1 MTIRSFMLNEKT
13 SISVMNRN
21 EFVQMDSRSN
31 DRTKWLT
38 ELIDRSLQRPEGGS
52 SKMHIS
58 ELIQVHSIGY
68 RLQDVKVSFAYDL
81 KIDAPTVSIES
92 KQGDISSIPRWIA
105 EVLSSEKLAQ
115 VQDTDMVVA
124 LKQAVMKENVQGD
137 FDLST
142 LELDFYIKVNSFTQ
156 RLPQEDRDKIES
168 MLNSLIRKRQGKI
181 IKLADSSKM
190 TSDLAK
196 KLTIEERTLFDY
208 IHNNSIEFKEQI
220 LGDKI

>member
-1 MTIRSFMLNEKT
+1 
-13 SISVMNRN
+13 
-21 EFVQMDSRSN
+21 
-31 DRTKWLT
+31 
-38 ELIDRSLQRPEGGS
+38 
-52 SKMHIS
+52 MHIS

-68 RLQDVKVSFAYDL
+68 RLQDVKVNFAYDL
-81 KIDAPTVSIES
+81 KIEAPTVSIES
-92 KQGDISSIPRWIA
+92 KQGEILSIPRWIS

-190 TSDLAK
+190 TADLAK

-208 IHNNSIEFKEQI
+208 IHNNSIEFKKQI
-220 LGDKI
+220 LGDKN

>member
-1 MTIRSFMLNEKT
+1 
-13 SISVMNRN
+13 MN
-21 EFVQMDSRSN
+21 
-31 DRTKWLT
+31 
-38 ELIDRSLQRPEGGS
+38 
-52 SKMHIS
+52 IS
-58 ELIQVHSIGY
+58 ELIQIHSIGY
-68 RLQDVKVSFAYDL
+68 RLQDVKVNFVYDL
-81 KIDAPTVSIES
+81 KIEAPTVSVES
-92 KQGDISSIPRWIA
+92 KQGEIMSVSRWVA
-105 EVLSSEKLAQ
+105 EVLSAEKLVQ

-181 IKLADSSKM
+181 IRLADSSKM

-208 IHNNSIEFKEQI
+208 IHNNSTEFKKQI
-220 LGDKI
+220 LGDKN

>member
-1 MTIRSFMLNEKT
+1 
-13 SISVMNRN
+13 MN
-21 EFVQMDSRSN
+21 
-31 DRTKWLT
+31 
-38 ELIDRSLQRPEGGS
+38 
-52 SKMHIS
+52 IS

-68 RLQDVKVSFAYDL
+68 RLQDVKVNFVYDL
-81 KIDAPTVSIES
+81 KIEAPTVSVES
-92 KQGDISSIPRWIA
+92 KQGEIMSISRWVA
-105 EVLSSEKLAQ
+105 EVLSAEKLVQ

-181 IKLADSSKM
+181 IRLADSSKM

-208 IHNNSIEFKEQI
+208 IHNNSTEFKKQI
-220 LGDKI
+220 LGDKN

>member
-1 MTIRSFMLNEKT
+1 
-13 SISVMNRN
+13 MN
-21 EFVQMDSRSN
+21 
-31 DRTKWLT
+31 
-38 ELIDRSLQRPEGGS
+38 
-52 SKMHIS
+52 IS

-68 RLQDVKVSFAYDL
+68 RLQDVKVNFVYDL
-81 KIDAPTVSIES
+81 KIEAPTVSVES
-92 KQGDISSIPRWIA
+92 KQGEILSVSRWVA
-105 EVLSSEKLAQ
+105 EVLSAEKLVQ

-181 IKLADSSKM
+181 IRLADSSKM

-208 IHNNSIEFKEQI
+208 IHNNSTEFKKQI
-220 LGDKI
+220 LGDKN

>member
-1 MTIRSFMLNEKT
+1 M
-13 SISVMNRN
+13 
-21 EFVQMDSRSN
+21 
-31 DRTKWLT
+31 
-38 ELIDRSLQRPEGGS
+38 
-52 SKMHIS
+52 S

-68 RLQDVKVSFAYDL
+68 RLQDVKVNFVYDL
-81 KIDAPTVSIES
+81 KIEAPTVSVES
-92 KQGDISSIPRWIA
+92 KQGEIMSVSRWVA
-105 EVLSSEKLAQ
+105 EVLSAEKLVQ

-181 IKLADSSKM
+181 IRLADSSKM

-208 IHNNSIEFKEQI
+208 IHNNSTEFKKQI
-220 LGDKI
+220 LGDKN

>member
-1 MTIRSFMLNEKT
+1 
-13 SISVMNRN
+13 
-21 EFVQMDSRSN
+21 
-31 DRTKWLT
+31 
-38 ELIDRSLQRPEGGS
+38 
-52 SKMHIS
+52 MHIS
-58 ELIQVHSIGY
+58 ELIQIHSIGY
-68 RLQDVKVSFAYDL
+68 RLQDVKVNFVYDL
-81 KIDAPTVSIES
+81 KIEAPTVSLES
-92 KQGDISSIPRWIA
+92 KQGEILSISRWIA
-105 EVLSSEKLAQ
+105 EVLSSEKLVQ

-181 IKLADSSKM
+181 IRLADSSKM

-208 IHNNSIEFKEQI
+208 IHNNSTEFKKQI
-220 LGDKI
+220 LGDKN

>member
-1 MTIRSFMLNEKT
+1 
-13 SISVMNRN
+13 
-21 EFVQMDSRSN
+21 
-31 DRTKWLT
+31 
-38 ELIDRSLQRPEGGS
+38 
-52 SKMHIS
+52 MHIS

-68 RLQDVKVSFAYDL
+68 RLQDVKVNFAYDL
-81 KIDAPTVSIES
+81 KIEAPTVSIES

-142 LELDFYIKVNSFTQ
+142 LELDSYIKVNSFTQ

-190 TSDLAK
+190 TADLAK

-208 IHNNSIEFKEQI
+208 IHNNSIEFKKQI
-220 LGDKI
+220 LGDKN

>member
-1 MTIRSFMLNEKT
+1 M
-13 SISVMNRN
+13 
-21 EFVQMDSRSN
+21 Q
-31 DRTKWLT
+31 
-38 ELIDRSLQRPEGGS
+38 
-52 SKMHIS
+52 IS
-58 ELIQVHSIGY
+58 ELVQVHSIGF
-68 RLQDVKVSFAYDL
+68 RLQDVKVNFLHDL
-81 KIDAPTVSIES
+81 KIEAPTVSIES
-92 KQGDISSIPRWIA
+92 KQGEILNISRWIA
-105 EVLSSEKLAQ
+105 EVLSTEKLVQ

-156 RLPQEDRDKIES
+156 RLPPDDRDKIES

-208 IHNNSIEFKEQI
+208 IHNNSTEFKKQI
-220 LGDKI
+220 LGDKN

>member
-1 MTIRSFMLNEKT
+1 
-13 SISVMNRN
+13 
-21 EFVQMDSRSN
+21 
-31 DRTKWLT
+31 
-38 ELIDRSLQRPEGGS
+38 
-52 SKMHIS
+52 MHIS
-58 ELIQVHSIGY
+58 ELVQVHSIGY
-68 RLQDVKVSFAYDL
+68 RLQDVKVNFVYDL
-81 KIDAPTVSIES
+81 KIEAPTVSVES
-92 KQGDISSIPRWIA
+92 KQGEILSVSRWVA
-105 EVLSSEKLAQ
+105 EVLSTEKLVQ

-156 RLPQEDRDKIES
+156 RLSQEDRDKIDS

-181 IKLADSSKM
+181 IRLADSSKM

-208 IHNNSIEFKEQI
+208 IHNNSTEFKKQV
-220 LGDKI
+220 LGDKN

>member
-1 MTIRSFMLNEKT
+1 
-13 SISVMNRN
+13 MN
-21 EFVQMDSRSN
+21 
-31 DRTKWLT
+31 
-38 ELIDRSLQRPEGGS
+38 
-52 SKMHIS
+52 IS

-68 RLQDVKVSFAYDL
+68 RLQDVKVNFVYDL
-81 KIDAPTVSIES
+81 KIEAPTVSVES
-92 KQGDISSIPRWIA
+92 KQGEIMSVSRWVA
-105 EVLSSEKLAQ
+105 EVLSAEKLVQ

-181 IKLADSSKM
+181 IRLADSSKM

-208 IHNNSIEFKEQI
+208 IHNNSTEFKKQI
-220 LGDKI
+220 LGDKN

>member
-1 MTIRSFMLNEKT
+1 LN
-13 SISVMNRN
+13 
-21 EFVQMDSRSN
+21 
-31 DRTKWLT
+31 
-38 ELIDRSLQRPEGGS
+38 
-52 SKMHIS
+52 IS
-58 ELIQVHSIGY
+58 ELIQIHSIGY
-68 RLQDVKVSFAYDL
+68 RLQDVKVNFAYDL
-81 KIDAPTVSIES
+81 KIEAPTVSVES
-92 KQGDISSIPRWIA
+92 KQGEIMSVSRWVA
-105 EVLSSEKLAQ
+105 EVLSAEKLVQ

-181 IKLADSSKM
+181 IRLADSSKM

-208 IHNNSIEFKEQI
+208 IHNNSAEFKKQI
-220 LGDKI
+220 LGDKN

>member
-1 MTIRSFMLNEKT
+1 
-13 SISVMNRN
+13 
-21 EFVQMDSRSN
+21 
-31 DRTKWLT
+31 
-38 ELIDRSLQRPEGGS
+38 
-52 SKMHIS
+52 MHIS

-68 RLQDVKVSFAYDL
+68 RLQDVKVNFAYDL
-81 KIDAPTVSIES
+81 KIDAPSVSIES

-181 IKLADSSKM
+181 IRLADSSKM

-208 IHNNSIEFKEQI
+208 IHNNSTEFKKQI
-220 LGDKI
+220 LGDKN

>member
-1 MTIRSFMLNEKT
+1 M
-13 SISVMNRN
+13 SV
-21 EFVQMDSRSN
+21 SR
-31 DRTKWLT
+31 W
-38 ELIDRSLQRPEGGS
+38 
-52 SKMHIS
+52 
-58 ELIQVHSIGY
+58 V
-68 RLQDVKVSFAYDL
+68 
-81 KIDAPTVSIES
+81 
-92 KQGDISSIPRWIA
+92 A
-105 EVLSSEKLAQ
+105 EVLSAEKLVQ

-156 RLPQEDRDKIES
+156 RLPQEDHDKIES

-181 IKLADSSKM
+181 IRLADSSKM

-208 IHNNSIEFKEQI
+208 IHNNSTEFKKQI
-220 LGDKI
+220 LGDKN

>member
-1 MTIRSFMLNEKT
+1 
-13 SISVMNRN
+13 
-21 EFVQMDSRSN
+21 
-31 DRTKWLT
+31 
-38 ELIDRSLQRPEGGS
+38 
-52 SKMHIS
+52 MHIS

-68 RLQDVKVSFAYDL
+68 RLQDVKVNFLHDL
-81 KIDAPTVSIES
+81 KIEAPTVSIES
-92 KQGDISSIPRWIA
+92 KQGEILNISRWVA
-105 EVLSSEKLAQ
+105 EVLSSEKLVQ

-156 RLPQEDRDKIES
+156 RLPQDDRDKIES

-208 IHNNSIEFKEQI
+208 IHNNSIEFKKQI
-220 LGDKI
+220 LGDKN

>member
-1 MTIRSFMLNEKT
+1 LN
-13 SISVMNRN
+13 
-21 EFVQMDSRSN
+21 
-31 DRTKWLT
+31 
-38 ELIDRSLQRPEGGS
+38 
-52 SKMHIS
+52 IS

-68 RLQDVKVSFAYDL
+68 RLQDVKVNFVYDL
-81 KIDAPTVSIES
+81 KIEAPTVSVES
-92 KQGDISSIPRWIA
+92 KQGEIMSVTRWVA
-105 EVLSSEKLAQ
+105 EVLSTEKLVQ

-181 IKLADSSKM
+181 IRLADSSKM

-208 IHNNSIEFKEQI
+208 IHNNSTEFKKQI
-220 LGDKI
+220 LGDKN

>member
-1 MTIRSFMLNEKT
+1 M
-13 SISVMNRN
+13 
-21 EFVQMDSRSN
+21 
-31 DRTKWLT
+31 
-38 ELIDRSLQRPEGGS
+38 
-52 SKMHIS
+52 
-58 ELIQVHSIGY
+58 HSIGY
-68 RLQDVKVSFAYDL
+68 RLQDVKVNFVYDL
-81 KIDAPTVSIES
+81 KIEAPTVSVES
-92 KQGDISSIPRWIA
+92 KQGEIMSVSRWVA
-105 EVLSSEKLAQ
+105 EVLSAEKLVQ

-156 RLPQEDRDKIES
+156 RLPQEDHNKIES

-181 IKLADSSKM
+181 IRLADSSKM

-208 IHNNSIEFKEQI
+208 IHNNSTEFKKQI
-220 LGDKI
+220 LGDKN

>member
-1 MTIRSFMLNEKT
+1 
-13 SISVMNRN
+13 MN
-21 EFVQMDSRSN
+21 
-31 DRTKWLT
+31 
-38 ELIDRSLQRPEGGS
+38 
-52 SKMHIS
+52 IS

-68 RLQDVKVSFAYDL
+68 RLQDVKVNFVYDL
-81 KIDAPTVSIES
+81 KIEAPTVSVES
-92 KQGDISSIPRWIA
+92 KQGEIMSVSRWVA
-105 EVLSSEKLAQ
+105 EVLSAEKLVQ

-168 MLNSLIRKRQGKI
+168 MLNSLVRKRQGKI
-181 IKLADSSKM
+181 IRLADSSKM

-208 IHNNSIEFKEQI
+208 ISNNSTEFKKQI
-220 LGDKI
+220 LGDKN

>member
-1 MTIRSFMLNEKT
+1 
-13 SISVMNRN
+13 MN
-21 EFVQMDSRSN
+21 
-31 DRTKWLT
+31 
-38 ELIDRSLQRPEGGS
+38 
-52 SKMHIS
+52 IS
-58 ELIQVHSIGY
+58 ELIQIHSIGY
-68 RLQDVKVSFAYDL
+68 RLQDVKVNFVYDL
-81 KIDAPTVSIES
+81 KIEAPTVSVES
-92 KQGDISSIPRWIA
+92 KQGEIMSVSRWVA
-105 EVLSSEKLAQ
+105 EVLSAEKLVQ

-156 RLPQEDRDKIES
+156 RLSQEDRDKIES

-181 IKLADSSKM
+181 IRLADSSKM

-208 IHNNSIEFKEQI
+208 IHNNSTEFKKQI
-220 LGDKI
+220 LGDKN

>member
-1 MTIRSFMLNEKT
+1 LN
-13 SISVMNRN
+13 
-21 EFVQMDSRSN
+21 
-31 DRTKWLT
+31 
-38 ELIDRSLQRPEGGS
+38 
-52 SKMHIS
+52 IS

-68 RLQDVKVSFAYDL
+68 RLQDVKVNFVYDL
-81 KIDAPTVSIES
+81 KIEAPSVSIES
-92 KQGDISSIPRWIA
+92 KQGEILSISRWIA
-105 EVLSSEKLAQ
+105 EVLSKEKIIE

-156 RLPQEDRDKIES
+156 RLPQEDRNKVES

-181 IKLADSSKM
+181 IRLADSSKL
-190 TSDLAK
+190 TADLAK

-208 IHNNSIEFKEQI
+208 IHNNSSEFRKQI

>member
-1 MTIRSFMLNEKT
+1 LN
-13 SISVMNRN
+13 
-21 EFVQMDSRSN
+21 
-31 DRTKWLT
+31 
-38 ELIDRSLQRPEGGS
+38 
-52 SKMHIS
+52 IS
-58 ELIQVHSIGY
+58 ELIQIHSIGY
-68 RLQDVKVSFAYDL
+68 RLQDVKVNFVYDL
-81 KIDAPTVSIES
+81 KIEAPTVSVES
-92 KQGDISSIPRWIA
+92 KQGEIMSVSRWVA
-105 EVLSSEKLAQ
+105 EVLSAEKLVQ

-181 IKLADSSKM
+181 IRLADSSKM

-208 IHNNSIEFKEQI
+208 IHNNSTEFKKQI
-220 LGDKI
+220 LGDKN

>member
-1 MTIRSFMLNEKT
+1 
-13 SISVMNRN
+13 
-21 EFVQMDSRSN
+21 
-31 DRTKWLT
+31 
-38 ELIDRSLQRPEGGS
+38 
-52 SKMHIS
+52 MHIS

-68 RLQDVKVSFAYDL
+68 RLQDVKVNFAYDL
-81 KIDAPTVSIES
+81 KIEAPTVSIES
-92 KQGDISSIPRWIA
+92 KQGEILSISRWVA
-105 EVLSSEKLAQ
+105 EVLSSEKLVQ

-156 RLPQEDRDKIES
+156 RLTQEDRDKIES

-181 IKLADSSKM
+181 IRLADSSKM

-208 IHNNSIEFKEQI
+208 IHNNSTEFKKQI
-220 LGDKI
+220 LGDKN

>member
-1 MTIRSFMLNEKT
+1 
-13 SISVMNRN
+13 MN
-21 EFVQMDSRSN
+21 
-31 DRTKWLT
+31 
-38 ELIDRSLQRPEGGS
+38 
-52 SKMHIS
+52 IS

-68 RLQDVKVSFAYDL
+68 RLQDVKVNFVYDL
-81 KIDAPTVSIES
+81 KIEAPTVSVES
-92 KQGDISSIPRWIA
+92 KQGEIMSVSRWVA
-105 EVLSSEKLAQ
+105 EVLVAEKLVQ

-142 LELDFYIKVNSFTQ
+142 LELDFYIKVNSFAQ
-156 RLPQEDRDKIES
+156 RLPKEDRDKIES

-181 IKLADSSKM
+181 IRLADSSKM

-208 IHNNSIEFKEQI
+208 IHNNSTEFKKQI
-220 LGDKI
+220 LGDKN

>member
-1 MTIRSFMLNEKT
+1 
-13 SISVMNRN
+13 MN
-21 EFVQMDSRSN
+21 
-31 DRTKWLT
+31 
-38 ELIDRSLQRPEGGS
+38 
-52 SKMHIS
+52 IS

-68 RLQDVKVSFAYDL
+68 RLQDVKVNFVYDL
-81 KIDAPTVSIES
+81 KIEAPTVSVES
-92 KQGDISSIPRWIA
+92 KQGEIMSISRWVA
-105 EVLSSEKLAQ
+105 EVLSVEKLVQ

-181 IKLADSSKM
+181 IRLADSSKM

-208 IHNNSIEFKEQI
+208 IHNNSTEFKKQI
-220 LGDKI
+220 LGDKN

>member
-1 MTIRSFMLNEKT
+1 
-13 SISVMNRN
+13 
-21 EFVQMDSRSN
+21 
-31 DRTKWLT
+31 
-38 ELIDRSLQRPEGGS
+38 
-52 SKMHIS
+52 MHIS

-68 RLQDVKVSFAYDL
+68 RLQDVKVNFAYDL
-81 KIDAPTVSIES
+81 KIEAPTISIES

-220 LGDKI
+220 LGDKN